1 MNECHPSI
9 RSNLL
14 PIHPLDTET
23 QRRRMGEGLEGAQTP
38 HPTEFADGP
47 EMPSPTR
54 GEGATTAGALA
65 ANPQSALP

>member
-47 EMPSPTR
+47 ER
-54 GEGATTAGALA
+54 CRREVGW
-65 ANPQSALP
+65 N